1 MSVFIYLNVRVLS
14 WIFVMQISKCDHLRA
29 MCPKRGRAPRNI
41 GPAMLRKAQVVV
53 AAFDAAEEHVIG
65 DHWHDILI
73 HELLLAAHALA
84 AICAA
89 EDQAMAVFDDILAI
103 HLLARTATAHSEA
116 FCFFLLQATRP
127 RSPPQ

>member
-1 MSVFIYLNVRVLS
+1 
-14 WIFVMQISKCDHLRA
+14 
-29 MCPKRGRAPRNI
+29 
-41 GPAMLRKAQVVV
+41 MLRKAQVVV
-53 AAFDAAEEHVIG
+53 AAFDAAEEHVIA
-65 DHWHDILI
+65 DHWRDIPI
-73 HELLLAAHALA
+73 REPLLAAHALA

-89 EDQAMAVFDDILAI
+89 EDQAMAVFDDILVI